1 MDVKREEL
9 KFYNDGVDRFIV
21 ITVAT
26 EDNDEL
32 DRFKDSCKRYNIPF
46 LILGLGD
53 DWESG
58 RAENGVLLEP
68 GGAQKIIYLRDEI
81 KNWDNLGDTIIMFT
95 DSYDVMFN
103 GTPMEIVRQF
113 RDMKSPIVFSAE
125 KTCWPDESA
134 GENYPYVESPY
145 YYLNSGGFIGY
156 GDHILKMVNHEISI
170 EEDDQ
175 RYYTKYYLESGY
187 QVPKA
192 TPFEGVKENTYELHQ
207 NGSPFGWMSETYFDE
222 DVLKYV
228 SDKWGPQIKML
239 DIGAGDGKWARVLGS
254 HVRHIDAVEIFEPY
268 IERYNLKELYQNVY
282 LQNFLEFEFDH
293 YDLVVMGDVFE
304 HVTQEEAFNWLTKVR
319 DKVLDLVIIV
329 PFEYRQ
335 DWDGVYENV
344 YGHHHQPDLTP
355 MNMLERYPMLRL
367 VKWTNMPSTSEE
379 GSGFGWYS
387 WRDTVETVNK
397 DIKLDSF
404 CELFQTLNLALE
416 DVTVNGL
423 EGRLNNLLTK
433 TTPLVV
439 HANGPKSVKDY
450 LWEITPSML
459 GQNLYKKEI
468 VEIEDKTVLINLILD
483 KEVNDINQVFD
494 QVRYLEYP
502 KKNLFINIIY
512 DDRVHE
518 YKIKKFKQEFE
529 SEYIGIDMLFED
541 GGQHTR
547 RDLALTKGSLSKMD
561 YTLIMDCNYIFRNR
575 KSLQRLLGEG
585 KKIVSPMI
593 VSEGTDWVNFFFS
606 VDSEG
611 YRIDKDEQERIMNY
625 DLQGIWSVGFT
636 AGMWLIDNSIVENI
650 QGLFSKDIKRWGEDD
665 YDIAF
670 SYNVRDKGYYLYLT
684 NKSYFGGVI

>member
-32 DRFKDSCKRYNIPF
+32 SRFKDSCKRYNIPF

-53 DWESG
+53 DWKSG

-125 KTCWPDESA
+125 KTCWPDEPA
-134 GENYPYVESPY
+134 KENYPYVESPY

-156 GDHILKMVNHEISI
+156 GDHILKMVNHDIDI